1 MDSIDK
7 LYAKLITLDANYSNK
22 QDSDEF
28 RTGLRDDEGF
38 EFSTLNWVKGK
49 DAAWYNQWENE
60 YESDKQ
66 SWTKSAQQPEEE
78 VVEEDEWEP
87 TGGNVNGEWKIEE
100 YYE

>member
-38 EFSTLNWVKGK
+38 EFST
-49 DAAWYNQWENE
+49 
-60 YESDKQ
+60 
-66 SWTKSAQQPEEE
+66 
-78 VVEEDEWEP
+78 
-87 TGGNVNGEWKIEE
+87 
-100 YYE
+100 